1 MVNNGG
7 WLDEVLW
14 VANTEND
21 EDLAYLDEIIASDP
35 ERHKKLVIPGDKLWV
50 YTYYKAWQ
58 NLERGKYYV
67 KIDDDIVCTR
77 KRLEGFGAWRSVLSF
92 SRTLYIYRT
101 N

>member
-14 VANTEND
+14 VANTDNE
-21 EDLAYLDEIIASDP
+21 EDLQYLDEIIASDP

-50 YTYYKAWQ
+50 YTYFKAWQ
-58 NLERGKYYV
+58 HLERGKYYV

-77 KRLEGFGAWRSVLSF
+77 KRHS
-92 SRTLYIYRT
+92 
-101 N
+101 